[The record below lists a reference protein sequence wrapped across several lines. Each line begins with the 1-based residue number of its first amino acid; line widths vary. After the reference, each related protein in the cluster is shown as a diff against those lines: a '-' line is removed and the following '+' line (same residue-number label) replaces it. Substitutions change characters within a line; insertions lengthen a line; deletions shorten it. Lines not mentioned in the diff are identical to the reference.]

1 MFSTLWISFGD
12 GEPCSRRSAANGCS
26 SKLDGDLSFSNQQC
40 VLNEVLPMTCNEQ
53 YEMRVETMDD
63 MLLDGMSRLVCGFMN
78 TVHPESQILSGI
90 QPDYPSVSKATV
102 VGMPCDQEARD
113 RFRVCFSKLM
123 SQQITPP
130 IMSGTITT
138 RFWPVVDGDSRE
150 PIDDLFVIG
159 IVIRKPTCLQPTLH
173 TAITALNRQSYVR
186 RGAYT
191 QRVTP
196 TVVYAWT
203 ISAVEKQKFTA
214 SSSNAKAARKS
225 A

>member
-1 MFSTLWISFGD
+1 
-12 GEPCSRRSAANGCS
+12 
-26 SKLDGDLSFSNQQC
+26 
-40 VLNEVLPMTCNEQ
+40 MTCNEQ

-63 MLLDGMSRLVCGFMN
+63 MSLDGMSRLVCGFMN
-78 TVHPESQILSGI
+78 TVHPGSQILSGI

-159 IVIRKPTCLQPTLH
+159 IVIRKPTTYFLWAFLRSCH
-173 TAITALNRQSYVR
+173 FWSHCEV
-186 RGAYT
+186 
-191 QRVTP
+191 VTP
-196 TVVYAWT
+196 GETSCRSAA
-203 ISAVEKQKFTA
+203 ISCHMDLFFVIL
-214 SSSNAKAARKS
+214 SVNAP
-225 A
+225 